1 MTMARATDIP
11 ELDAKGLR
19 QFAFTMGVIIAAL
32 FGVLLPWLWNASFPV
47 WPWVFASLFAVWG
60 AAAPTSLRPVYRA
73 WMRFGLLLNRI
84 MTPVILGIVFYLVI
98 TPMAIVMRIRG
109 RDTMAR
115 SFDSES
121 KSYRLKSKRSP
132 IEKMEKPY

>member
-1 MTMARATDIP
+1 MAQAIDIP
-11 ELDAKGLR
+11 ELNAKGLR
-19 QFAFTMGVIIAAL
+19 QFAFTMGAIIAAL

-84 MTPVILGIVFYLVI
+84 MTPVILGIVFYLV
-98 TPMAIVMRIRG
+98 
-109 RDTMAR
+109 
-115 SFDSES
+115 
-121 KSYRLKSKRSP
+121 
-132 IEKMEKPY
+132 

>member
-1 MTMARATDIP
+1 MTMAQATDIP

>member
-1 MTMARATDIP
+1 MAQATDIP

-60 AAAPTSLRPVYRA
+60 AALAGWLGTLPESLMSP
-73 WMRFGLLLNRI
+73 FGGLLVASSLFWNGHLRHQAVCGSCAC
-84 MTPVILGIVFYLVI
+84 PVH
-98 TPMAIVMRIRG
+98 PA
-109 RDTMAR
+109 
-115 SFDSES
+115 
-121 KSYRLKSKRSP
+121 
-132 IEKMEKPY
+132 